1 MTTIDDH
8 ELDIHSK
15 NLNRFIAKLYRIVN
29 SDEPTVRWVPGG
41 KRFLILDPKKFAET
55 VLPKYFKHSKFT
67 SFVRQLNF
75 YGFHK
80 KRIVSTDLE
89 KNDEDDKSPNSKK
102 LENLGDMVC
111 FQHHFFQAKQPE
123 LLHRIQRTTKQTAA
137 AAIAESESLSKQ
149 KEIEEMQA
157 QLREMKKHMETS
169 RDEFDLKLAAARAEI
184 ELDYLHRIQAIEVC
198 YKDLVKMILPNKQLS
213 DFPLPSLKETRF
225 APGPNVTGAFPSVSR
240 SSSTGS
246 RGAVNRTN
254 NATTSILLG
263 QNYTP
268 RDFLVDQQKLDMIS
282 PLQQINGSRRGL
294 FGDLGPKAGTIN
306 VDALVGA
313 AQQRL
318 LPKNKEMLFAK
329 HGVDASK
336 MKEVMAGRASLTEM
350 LRRNRQMLAA
360 FTTGN
365 AAA

>member
-8 ELDIHSK
+8 ELEIHSK

-29 SDEPTVRWVPGG
+29 SDEPTVCWVPGG

-80 KRIVSTDLE
+80 KRIVSSDLE
-89 KNDEDDKSPNSKK
+89 KSEDENNGSKK

-137 AAIAESESLSKQ
+137 SAIAESESLSQQ
-149 KEIEEMQA
+149 KEIETMQA
-157 QLREMKKHMETS
+157 QLLEMKEQMETS
-169 RDEFDLKLAAARAEI
+169 RDEFDIKLAAARAEI
-184 ELDYLHRIQAIEVC
+184 ELDYLHRIRAIEVC
-198 YKDLVKMILPNKQLS
+198 YKDLIKMVLPNKQVS
-213 DFPLPSLKETRF
+213 DFPLPSVKETRF
-225 APGPNVTGAFPSVSR
+225 APGPNMGGAFPSVSR
-240 SSSTGS
+240 SSSAGS
-246 RGAVNRTN
+246 KGAVNRRN
-254 NATTSILLG
+254 CSTTSILLG

-268 RDFLVDQQKLDMIS
+268 RDYFVEQKLDMIS
-282 PLQQINGSRRGL
+282 PLQQANGSRRGL
-294 FGDLGPKAGTIN
+294 FGDLGAKPGTIN

-318 LPKNKEMLFAK
+318 MPKSKEMLFAK
-329 HGVDASK
+329 HGIDASK
-336 MKEVMAGRASLTEM
+336 VADSMAGRASLREM